1 MTSKKKNNKTNILM
15 RYTMISIVLLLISF
29 GVIYKLFEATIIDA
43 GAWNARAER
52 ELSRVATI
60 APERGNILAD
70 NGNILACN
78 LKVYDIMLDLR
89 HNKIRK
95 LRQIPWQ
102 SIDSLADSLDMPSLM
117 PPRLPKANGID
128 HRPFSGSHHAI
139 TSGKVNI
146 LMVAAFR
153 EQKDHL
159 TPLHALA
166 MLPPEV
172 TLTYAGDG
180 ATRTATQE
188 AARALGVADRV
199 RFTGNVA
206 DIPGLYRQADIALL
220 STHHEGLSLSTV
232 EAMASGMPLIVSD
245 VPGVS
250 EIVGDGALRFPFGDA
265 RALAARITSL
275 LDNPA
280 LYAATARKGAE
291 RARLYDITVTADEYF
306 NLYSSLISNKT
317 NS

>member
-102 SIDSLADSLDMPSLM
+102 SIDSLADSLDTYF
-117 PPRLPKANGID
+117 PRRAGLNAHPDTFAKYTW
-128 HRPFSGSHHAI
+128 HKR
-139 TSGKVNI
+139 
-146 LMVAAFR
+146 LR
-153 EQKDHL
+153 EEFAKNPDKL
-159 TPLHALA
+159 
-166 MLPPEV
+166 
-172 TLTYAGDG
+172 
-180 ATRTATQE
+180 RT
-188 AARALGVADRV
+188 
-199 RFTGNVA
+199 N
-206 DIPGLYRQADIALL
+206 
-220 STHHEGLSLSTV
+220 
-232 EAMASGMPLIVSD
+232 
-245 VPGVS
+245 
-250 EIVGDGALRFPFGDA
+250 LR
-265 RALAARITSL
+265 LAAKR
-275 LDNPA
+275 
-280 LYAATARKGAE
+280 
-291 RARLYDITVTADEYF
+291 TV
-306 NLYSSLISNKT
+306 
-317 NS
+317 